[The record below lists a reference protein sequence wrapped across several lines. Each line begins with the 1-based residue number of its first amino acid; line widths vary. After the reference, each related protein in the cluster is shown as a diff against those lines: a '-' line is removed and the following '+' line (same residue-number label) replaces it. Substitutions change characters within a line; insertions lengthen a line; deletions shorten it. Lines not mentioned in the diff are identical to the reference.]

1 MPTKRDY
8 ARAYAK
14 ALQAVADHIGAH
26 PEAYFGVRDFCLDE
40 GFDLQ
45 VHLERDGGG
54 VAPKVTL
61 KRSTVLADEGEALK
75 FNW

>member
-26 PEAYFGVRDFCLDE
+26 PEAYFGVQDFCLDE

-45 VHLERDGGG
+45 VHLERDHSG

-61 KRSTVLADEGEALK
+61 KRSTVFADEDEALK

>member
-26 PEAYFGVRDFCLDE
+26 PEAYFGGRTFAWT
-40 GFDLQ
+40 
-45 VHLERDGGG
+45 R
-54 VAPKVTL
+54 A
-61 KRSTVLADEGEALK
+61 STFK
-75 FNW
+75 FILSATIAASPRR